1 MKTKLASVLL
11 ILGGLLNAF
20 GAADVPVARA
30 PWQLELIAASPMIRH
45 PSVVCAAP
53 DGRVLVAED
62 PMDISAPAN
71 ARQGR
76 IVAFHPD
83 GRRTIFATNLFA
95 VFGMQYLEGKVYVLH
110 NPRFTVLKDSGD
122 AGSEAED
129 LIESTNPNP
138 WALDWNDHVP
148 ANFKL
153 GMDGYFYVAVGDK
166 GIYNAKGR
174 DGHTINLHGG
184 GILRIRPDGTGA
196 EVYCTG
202 VRNILDV
209 ALTSED
215 EIFTYDNT
223 DEHDWMGRLTHMVD
237 GGYYGYPHHF
247 IPRRPYTLWMMHDF
261 GGGAATGTF
270 ANTEDA
276 LPPEFDDNLFLA
288 DFGKR
293 QIIRVV
299 IERDGGTFKV
309 ARHEELFSEMP
320 DRFRPVG
327 IAPSHD
333 GKSIYI
339 CDWQHRDTKENVEV
353 GRLWKLTWKG
363 KTFEKAKPSW
373 YVPTALGK
381 KCEGTDAELS
391 EALSHPSKNVR
402 LTAQRELI
410 RRRVLPSIA
419 ASAPNHARW
428 HSIWIRHAL
437 RGTTPDRRI
446 ALPPNSSVARQYLRA
461 SPESSAKNPILVLE
475 GLKSSNAS
483 IRFQAATALGRLP
496 SDQPMVVPSL
506 MLALPE
512 RDLFTRFAVETA
524 LNRLGRAHPAGSW
537 PLIVRQLGN
546 TNAAVR
552 ESISHALRET
562 YDETLV
568 RQLIDVIDYAGA
580 PQFAREGAISALANI
595 ARKLPEWKGEW
606 WAYHP
611 ALAATPIKTEA
622 WEATPRILE
631 QFQKLLVNEA
641 DLRLATIRSLTEAHE
656 KSVAPTLRSIFFEDE
671 RLVVR
676 EAILDALT
684 KFKDTDSAEVA
695 AFALTNAAPEL
706 VRAAFPLARFSS
718 SAAVHMNIAKLVAD
732 ENLAPEMRAEAI
744 KAAGHFRLTAV
755 SETVIAATKSSDREI
770 RNAAVEALG
779 KMGGAKASETLLS
792 LFTSPD
798 TDLQRLAANA
808 LGNLKETNAVPA
820 LLAVYQKSVT
830 REAALEALLR
840 IPDARAVPAYLDA
853 LGNANPTTREQAR
866 KALEPFAARAW
877 PSVRERIPTMRPVE
891 IAELQKIYPGERDLT
906 LLWRE
911 KAVPKREDYIDA
923 ALQEKGDV
931 HRGRR
936 IFHDR
941 TGVACIQCHTVAGE
955 GNAVGPDMT
964 TIGAQFPRSELIEH
978 ILEPS
983 KSVREGYQQVLID
996 TSDDESYAGLIK
1008 SESAETLTILTSQAQ
1023 LHTIAKSKITS
1034 RHNSALSLMPE
1045 SLHLGLTPDEFTD
1058 LIAYLESLKETPKK

>member
-1 MKTKLASVLL
+1 MFAAVLSTFAVL
-11 ILGGLLNAF
+11 MSAF
-20 GAADVPVARA
+20 AATDAPITRA
-30 PWQLELIAASPMIRH
+30 PWRLELIASAPDIRH

-53 DGRVLVAED
+53 DGRIFVAED
-62 PMDISAPAN
+62 PMDISAPAS
-71 ARQGR
+71 ASDGR
-76 IVAFHPD
+76 IIAFHPD

-110 NPRFTVLKDSGD
+110 NPRFTVFKDSGD
-122 AGSEAED
+122 TGTEPED
-129 LIESTNPNP
+129 IIESTNPNP

-153 GMDGYFYVAVGDK
+153 AMDGYFYMAVGDK
-166 GIYNAKGR
+166 GIFNAKGK
-174 DGHTINLHGG
+174 DGRTINLRGG

-215 EIFTYDNT
+215 ELFTYDNT

-237 GGYYGYPHHF
+237 GGFYGYPHHF

-270 ANTEDA
+270 ANTDDA
-276 LPPEFDDNLFLA
+276 LPPEYDDNLFLA

-299 IERDGGTFKV
+299 IERDGATFKV

-320 DRFRPVG
+320 DGFRPVG

-353 GRLWKLTWKG
+353 GRLWKLSYSG
-363 KTFEKAKPSW
+363 KTFEKPKPSW
-373 YVPTALGK
+373 YVATALGK
-381 KCEGTDAELS
+381 KCEATDAELS
-391 EALSHPSKNVR
+391 EALSHGSKNMR
-402 LTAQRELI
+402 LTAQRELT

-419 ASAPNHARW
+419 LNAPNHARW

-437 RGTTPDRRI
+437 RGRMPDRSVT
-446 ALPPNSSVARQYLRA
+446 LPPNASVLRQYLRA
-461 SPESSAKNPILVLE
+461 SAASSAKNPILLLQALE
-475 GLKSSNAS
+475 SSNAS
-483 IRFQAATALGRLP
+483 VRFQAASALGRLP
-496 SDQPMVVPSL
+496 SDQAMVVPSL

-512 RDLFTRFAVETA
+512 RDPFARFAIETA
-524 LNRLGRAHPAGSW
+524 LNRIGRAHPAGAW

-546 TNAAVR
+546 TNPAVR

-562 YDETLV
+562 YDEALA
-568 RQLIDVIDYAGA
+568 RELIEVSDYAGA
-580 PQFAREGAISALANI
+580 PEFAREAAIAALAKI
-595 ARKLPEWKGEW
+595 TRKYREWNGEW

-611 ALAATPIKTEA
+611 ALAAPPVKMEA

-631 QFQKLLVNEA
+631 HFQKLLAKEP
-641 DLRLATIRSLTEAHE
+641 DLRLAVIQALGEAQE
-656 KSVAPTLRSIFFEDE
+656 TSIASTLRSIFFEDE
-671 RLVVR
+671 RLAVR
-676 EAILDALT
+676 EAILDALA
-684 KFKDTDSAEVA
+684 KFKDSESTEVA

-706 VRAAFPLARFSS
+706 VGAAFRLARFSS
-718 SAAVHMNIAKLVAD
+718 SAAVHMNIAKLAVD
-732 ENLAPEMRAEAI
+732 ENLAPELRAEAI

-755 SETVIAATKSSDREI
+755 SETMIAATRSSDREI

-792 LFTSPD
+792 LFDSPD
-798 TDLQRLAANA
+798 TDLHRLAANA
-808 LGNLKETNAVPA
+808 LANLKDTNAVPA
-820 LLAVYQKSVT
+820 LLTVFEKSLT
-830 REAALEALLR
+830 REAALGALLR
-840 IPDARAVPAYLDA
+840 IPDARAVPVYLDA
-853 LGNANPTTREQAR
+853 LGNANPTTREEAR
-866 KALEPFAARAW
+866 KALKPFAAQAW
-877 PSVRERIPTMRPVE
+877 PTVRERIPTMRPVE
-891 IAELQKIYPGERDLT
+891 IAELQKVYPGERDLT
-906 LLWRE
+906 LLWRD

-923 ALQEKGDV
+923 ALQKKGDV
-931 HRGRR
+931 QRGRR

-964 TIGAQFPRSELIEH
+964 TIGAQFPRPALIEH

-983 KSVREGYQQVLID
+983 KSVREGYQQVLIE

-1008 SESAETLTILTSQAQ
+1008 SESADTLTILTSQAQ
-1023 LHTIAKSKITS
+1023 LHTIPKAKITS

-1045 SLHLGLTPDEFTD
+1045 SLHLGLTTDEFAD
-1058 LIAYLESLKETPKK
+1058 LIAYLESLKAAPKN